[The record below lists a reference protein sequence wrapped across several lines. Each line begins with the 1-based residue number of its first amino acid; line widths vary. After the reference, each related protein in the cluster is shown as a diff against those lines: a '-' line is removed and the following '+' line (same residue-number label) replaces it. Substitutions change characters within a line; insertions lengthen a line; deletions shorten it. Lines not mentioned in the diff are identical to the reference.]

1 MSCLLHCFRLWI
13 RVQCVANGNIS
24 AIGAVKGE
32 HMDQKL
38 SVIEVRVLGCLVEKE
53 LATPEYYP
61 LTLNSLTMACNQKS
75 NRDPLLNLDEADVV
89 RALDS
94 LKMKH
99 LVILSAETSRVPK
112 YRHILAER
120 LKLEPAELA
129 ILCEL
134 LVRGPQTV
142 GELRTRAE
150 RMCPMPDLAAVENA
164 LEELG
169 DREEPLVVKLPRQP
183 GRKECRYAHLF
194 AGPPAQDA
202 EESSATPEAARVRVM
217 AENERLA
224 AVESEV
230 AQLKNELAELR
241 GMMKEFKAQFE

>member
-1 MSCLLHCFRLWI
+1 MDYNL
-13 RVQCVANGNIS
+13 S
-24 AIGAVKGE
+24 AT
-32 HMDQKL
+32 
-38 SVIEVRVLGCLVEKE
+38 EVRVLGCLIEKE

-75 NRDPLLNLDEADVV
+75 NRAPLMNLAEADVV
-89 RALDS
+89 RTLDA

-99 LVILSAETSRVPK
+99 LVILSAETSRVAK

-150 RMCPMPDLAAVENA
+150 RMTALPDLAAVERA

-194 AGPPAQDA
+194 AGPPAQDP
-202 EESSATPEAARVRVM
+202 EELNAPPETTRIQVM

-224 AVESEV
+224 ALENDV
-230 AQLKNELAELR
+230 AQLKTEVAELR
-241 GMMKEFKAQFE
+241 GMMAEFKAQFE